1 LAKEIKMA
9 QTIEITTR
17 EEIERKASEILQ
29 RYPVKKAALFGSVA
43 RGDFTNESDVDMI
56 VEFFPVSIGLE
67 FAGLMLDLEDALGRS
82 VDLITYD
89 SLKEAKMGFR
99 LNVEEDAYVFYER

>member
-1 LAKEIKMA
+1 MTQAVEIIA
-9 QTIEITTR
+9 R
-17 EEIERKASEILQ
+17 EEIERKASEILR

-43 RGDFTNESDVDMI
+43 RGDFTNESDVDMLLDCLPDVTYI
-56 VEFFPVSIGLE
+56 DL
-67 FAGLMLDLEDALGRS
+67 AGIMLDLEEMLGRS

-89 SLKEAKMGFR
+89 SLKEAKKGFR